1 MPVPSRDP
9 AVQLT
14 AISPQPPADVKCP
27 RRRYYLINPS
37 EKKQLDAGCS
47 RWDCHFCARYKRRR
61 LRKRLEQV
69 RWRLMLT
76 LTLSADCDLATQSAA
91 LGRFIRIAR
100 REWGAFKFVWV
111 RELGERTHRLHAHML
126 IQRRFVA
133 HAQLQA
139 WCARAGLGPVVWAS
153 RVIDAHRV
161 GSYVAKYM
169 SKLDSL
175 SFRAGTRRYQTRG
188 VPDPRSRGWHFSA
201 GPADFGRLPDDDRI
215 LVRPAALKRRLNL
228 IHTVTSR
235 PTGQHNMSFEDARLL
250 DWAARVAFGP
260 GFG

>member
-1 MPVPSRDP
+1 MRRDRRDDQLLPDMRYTSVQQLRPQVDAADRQRIRRCAEGQAPRLSWCLLFVRGAVNGWRGDDRTTKAERLIAQPLQGVFMPVPLRVP

-100 REWGAFKFVWV
+100 RE
-111 RELGERTHRLHAHML
+111 
-126 IQRRFVA
+126 
-133 HAQLQA
+133 
-139 WCARAGLGPVVWAS
+139 
-153 RVIDAHRV
+153 
-161 GSYVAKYM
+161 
-169 SKLDSL
+169 
-175 SFRAGTRRYQTRG
+175 
-188 VPDPRSRGWHFSA
+188 
-201 GPADFGRLPDDDRI
+201 
-215 LVRPAALKRRLNL
+215 
-228 IHTVTSR
+228 
-235 PTGQHNMSFEDARLL
+235 
-250 DWAARVAFGP
+250 
-260 GFG
+260 